1 MERKGASK
9 SMLLSGKNAIITGCM
24 RGIGR
29 RMLIAFAEN
38 GANVWACC
46 RSKTTEFDQFCEELG
61 KSNNVRIT
69 PLYFDITD
77 TLKMKE
83 AIMTILVAKVSVDAL
98 VNNAGV
104 TYSALYQMTSLDK
117 MREVFEVNFFA
128 QIALTQYVVK
138 LMTRQKSGSI
148 INISSTAALD
158 ANPGR
163 SAYGAS
169 KAAVACITRVMAH
182 ELAEQN
188 IRVNAIAPGITDT
201 DMVGESMT
209 STAIEEAI
217 QQTRLKRLGKP
228 SEIAD
233 AAVFLAS
240 DLASYVTGE
249 VMRVDGGLQ
258 N

>member
-1 MERKGASK
+1 
-9 SMLLSGKNAIITGCM
+9 MLLSGKNAIITGCI

-46 RSKTTEFDQFCEELG
+46 RNITPEFAKFTTQLAAANG
-61 KSNNVRIT
+61 VIIT
-69 PLYFDITD
+69 PLAFDITD
-77 TLKMKE
+77 AAKMKE
-83 AIMTILVAKVSVDAL
+83 AVKTIQAARVSVDVL
-98 VNNAGV
+98 VNNAGI
-104 TYSALYQMTSLDK
+104 TYNALFQMTSTEK

-128 QIALTQYVVK
+128 QVALMQYVVK
-138 LMTRQKSGSI
+138 LMTRQKSGGI
-148 INISSTAALD
+148 INISSSAALD

-169 KAAVACITRVMAH
+169 KAAVACMTRVMAH

-209 STAIEEAI
+209 STAIEDAI

>member
-1 MERKGASK
+1 
-9 SMLLSGKNAIITGCM
+9 MLLSGKNAIITGCA

-46 RSKTTEFDQFCEELG
+46 RSKTMEFDQFCEELG
-61 KSNNVRIT
+61 RSNDVRIT

-83 AIMTILVAKVSVDAL
+83 AIKTILMAKVSVDVL

-104 TYSALYQMTSLDK
+104 TYNALYQMTSLDK
-117 MREVFEVNFFA
+117 MREIFEVNFFA
-128 QIALTQYVVK
+128 QVALTQYIVK

-148 INISSTAALD
+148 INISSSAALD

-163 SAYGAS
+163 GAYGAS
-169 KAAVACITRVMAH
+169 KAAVICMTRAMAH
-182 ELAEQN
+182 ELAEHN
-188 IRVNAIAPGITDT
+188 IRANAIAPGITDT
-201 DMVGESMT
+201 DMVEASMPRET
-209 STAIEEAI
+209 IDAAV
-217 QQTRLKRLGKP
+217 QQTRLKRIGKP

-240 DLASYVTGE
+240 DLSSYVTGE
-249 VMRVDGGLQ
+249 VLRVDGGLQ